1 MNPHSNPVRLGLL
14 SYAFYWIGRMN
25 LIEVSLLKVAQLANT
40 NVILVVGTEKSMPI
54 WKMVAGSEKGG

>member
-14 SYAFYWIGRMN
+14 YAFYWIGRMN